1 MKMIMEKWW
10 NTDRGN
16 PEYLE
21 KNLSQCNLVHNKPH
35 LDWRNGIGTSVVK
48 GRAPTA

>member
-10 NTDRGN
+10 NNTERGK

-21 KNLSQCNLVHNKPH
+21 KNLTQCNFGHNKPH
-35 LDWRNGIGTSVVK
+35 LDWLGMELGH
-48 GRAPTA
+48 PW